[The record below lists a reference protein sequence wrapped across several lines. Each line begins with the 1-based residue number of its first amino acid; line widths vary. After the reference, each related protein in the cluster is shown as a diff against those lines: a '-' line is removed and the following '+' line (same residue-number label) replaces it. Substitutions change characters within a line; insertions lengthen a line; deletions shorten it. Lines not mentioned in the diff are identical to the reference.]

1 MNRKKLI
8 IIMSLLFIIS
18 FTLFACADNI
28 AEQTGSEPDSNATEN
43 SAEAVGDA
51 DAAGDGPDPG
61 YTSLQEVLDNPNHF
75 VENSLN
81 LTIAAVVSGVE
92 SQFFYIEDENGTN
105 ELMIDYRGNQA
116 MPQTGDEGVV
126 NGQLTQNCCNPS
138 LYMLRVTQFEIR
150 E

>member
-1 MNRKKLI
+1 VSRKKLI

-18 FTLFACADNI
+18 FTLLACADNT
-28 AEQTGSEPDSNATEN
+28 AEQRGSESDSIATAN
-43 SAEAVGDA
+43 SAGAVGDL
-51 DAAGDGPDPG
+51 DATGDGSG
-61 YTSLQEVLDNPNHF
+61 YTLLQEVLENPDYF
-75 VENSLN
+75 VENNLN
-81 LTIAAVVSGVE
+81 ITIAAFVSGVE

-116 MPQTGDEGVV
+116 MPQTGDEVVV
-126 NGQLTQNCCNPS
+126 NGQLMQNCCNPS

>member
-18 FTLFACADNI
+18 FTLLACADNT
-28 AEQTGSEPDSNATEN
+28 AEQSGSEPESVVATN
-43 SAEAVGDA
+43 SAEAVGGA
-51 DAAGDGPDPG
+51 DAAGDGPG
-61 YTSLQEVLDNPNHF
+61 YTSLQEVLDNPDHF
-75 VENSLN
+75 VKNSLN
-81 LTIAAVVSGVE
+81 ITIAAFVSGVE
-92 SQFFYIEDENGTN
+92 SQFFYIEDESGTA

-116 MPQTGDEGVV
+116 MPQTGDEVVV